1 MPRSEPLISILMYI
15 VAKMW
20 KIMKISSKISL
31 YLSCACVLSYV
42 WLFVTPWTIACQAS
56 LSTEFSRQEHWSGLP
71 FPTLGALPNPGI
83 ETTSL
88 TSPALAGS
96 FFTTVPPGKP
106 HDLALVEQKQA
117 LINNPSLWPGNTH
130 HFTCTAGCPA
140 QWMVH
145 RRIQSPG
152 SGRGVTEG
160 AQGNG
165 FSRACWHC
173 FFSHPRVFCP

>member
-71 FPTLGALPNPGI
+71 FPTLGALPDPGI
-83 ETTSL
+83 KPKCPM
-88 TSPALAGS
+88 SPALAGRL
-96 FFTTVPPGKP
+96 FKRQ
-106 HDLALVEQKQA
+106 DCQKQQ
-117 LINNPSLWPGNTH
+117 LNYLSSWFWCKDESQKYKYPVCKINDTQSSKTH
-130 HFTCTAGCPA
+130 LLFNE
-140 QWMVH
+140 
-145 RRIQSPG
+145 G
-152 SGRGVTEG
+152 S
-160 AQGNG
+160 
-165 FSRACWHC
+165 
-173 FFSHPRVFCP
+173 